1 MSNIRINTITFV
13 ALFRYNM
20 GFQSKLSQWMILFL
34 LAFIWGSSF
43 ILMKRGLEVYNYW
56 QVAVIRMF
64 VAFLALLPFVF
75 KAIKRVPK
83 DKWLY
88 ILGVGL
94 FGNGIPAF
102 LFTKA
107 QTELSS
113 SLTGMLNSLVPIF
126 TLIIGFLIFHTRP
139 NFTKIAGV
147 FLGFIGAAGLIYF
160 SGENSSDT
168 SGNILY
174 TLYVIA
180 ATVCY
185 AISLNIIKYRLSSV
199 NSMDITALAFT
210 SIALPM
216 AILFFYFKV
225 PQTTLEHPQAIQ
237 ALYYLLILS
246 VIGTAFAVIIFNVLI
261 KHSSAL
267 FASSVTYII
276 PIVALFWGIIDNE
289 SINVIQILFMFI
301 ILSGV
306 YLINTTKQNN
316 KELGLSK

>member
-1 MSNIRINTITFV
+1 
-13 ALFRYNM
+13 M
-20 GFQSKLSQWMILFL
+20 GFQSKLSQWLILFL

-113 SLTGMLNSLVPIF
+113 SLTGMLNSLVPVF
-126 TLIIGFLIFHTRP
+126 TLIIGFIIFHTKP
-139 NFTKIAGV
+139 SFIKIGGV
-147 FLGFIGAAGLIYF
+147 ILGFIGAAGLIYF
-160 SGENSSDT
+160 SGENSANAN
-168 SGNILY
+168 GNILY
-174 TLYVIA
+174 TLFVIA
-180 ATVCY
+180 ATMCY
-185 AISLNIIKYRLSSV
+185 AISLNIIKYRLSAI
-199 NSMDITALAFT
+199 NSMDITALAFS

-225 PQTTLEHPQAIQ
+225 PQTTIEHPQAIQ
-237 ALYYLLILS
+237 ALKYLLILS
-246 VIGTAFAVIIFNVLI
+246 VIGTAFAVIIFNILI
-261 KHSSAL
+261 KNSSAL

-276 PIVALFWGIIDNE
+276 PIVAVFWGILDNE
-289 SINVIQILFMFI
+289 PVNLLQILFMFV

-306 YLINTTKQNN
+306 YLINTSKEN
-316 KELGLSK
+316 KPKLDLLK